1 MKTIQMSIAF
11 LFLCTITFAQGRQGR
26 PARQEKSPEE
36 QAKNRTEMLAT
47 KIGLTEDQ
55 KAKVYEAK
63 LQRIIATK
71 EAKKT
76 SPPNQE
82 LMKAANMKYSETM
95 KTILTPEQM
104 EKVKAMAKEW
114 KNKRGDKN
122 PRKGTPPATNTPSPI
137 ASPNG
142 APSDEMD
149 EEPMF

>member
-1 MKTIQMSIAF
+1 MKTIQMTIAF

-122 PRKGTPPATNTPSPI
+122 PRKGTPPATNTPSP
-137 ASPNG
+137 SS